1 MEEIQNIQ
9 WFPGHMQKTKRMI
22 EKEIS
27 LIDLV
32 IEVLDARL
40 CYNSRNIDIENLI
53 KSKKKLMILNKCD
66 LADPL
71 VTNQWIHYYKKQ
83 DIVAIN
89 CDCKTNFNINKV
101 VPNIK
106 EILNETLQAK
116 LKKNIKNYKLK
127 VMVIGIPNVGKSSF
141 INKLSKK
148 KSTKV
153 EDRPGVTRGKQW
165 ITINSDIEL
174 LDTPGVLM
182 PKINNQITAQKL
194 AFIGTIKDNIL
205 DIEGLAVNLIE
216 FLKTNYK
223 NGLMNNYKLNEG
235 DLENNSFDILNLIA
249 KKRGML
255 LSKGEYDTQRASII
269 LLDEFRMGKLGKI
282 SFDKVSEIIKYEEIE

>member
-32 IEVLDARL
+32 IEVLDSRL
-40 CYNSRNIDIENLI
+40 CYHSRNIDIENLI
-53 KSKKKLMILNKCD
+53 KSKKKLIILNKCD
-66 LADPL
+66 LADP
-71 VTNQWIHYYKKQ
+71 VITNQWINYYKKQ
-83 DIVAIN
+83 GITAIN

-106 EILNETLQAK
+106 DILSETLEAK

-165 ITINSDIEL
+165 ISINSDIEL

-182 PKINNQITAQKL
+182 PKIDNQITAQKL

-216 FLKTNYK
+216 FLKNHYK
-223 NGLMNNYKLNEG
+223 NVFINTYKLNEE
-235 DLENNSFDILNLIA
+235 DLENPSYEILNLIA
-249 KKRGML
+249 RKRGML
-255 LSKGEYDTQRASII
+255 LSKAEYDTQRASIVLI
-269 LLDEFRMGKLGKI
+269 DEFRMGKLGKV
-282 SFDKVSEIIKYEEIE
+282 SFDKISEIKNYEKIE

>member
-1 MEEIQNIQ
+1 MKEIQNIQ

-53 KSKKKLMILNKCD
+53 KSKKKLIVLNKCD
-66 LADPL
+66 LADPII
-71 VTNQWIHYYKKQ
+71 TNQWINYYKKQ
-83 DIVAIN
+83 GIVAIN

-106 EILNETLQAK
+106 EILSETLESK

-165 ITINSDIEL
+165 ISIGSDIEL

-182 PKINNQITAQKL
+182 PKINNQIIAQKL

-205 DIEGLAVNLIE
+205 DIEGLAINLIE
-216 FLKTNYK
+216 FLKINYK
-223 NGLMNNYKLNEG
+223 NKLISTYKLNKE
-235 DLENNSFDILNLIA
+235 DLENHSYDILNLIA

-255 LSKGEYDTQRASII
+255 LSKGEYDVQRASII
-269 LLDEFRMGKLGKI
+269 LLDEFRMGKLGKV
-282 SFDKVSEIIKYEEIE
+282 SFDIVSEIKNYEEIK